1 MDYSDDYLRARLP
14 GDDPPVALVPADV
27 SREIAGWIER
37 GELADPA
44 LVARSVRWTYAIF
57 SELAL
62 GNYRLGRNLPPWD
75 SFLALAS
82 MASPAVPRITV
93 GLYDPAVEMPGFG
106 LAVNV
111 PEWDGPP
118 FLVLDELFF
127 PHLGRRFPL
136 ALRQVVTELHAAL
149 SPAPNPPPTPA
160 PTPAPSPANATAA
173 CWARCNLAGDWGVVT
188 AGHAVGSSQPGFSV
202 PLATGGTGRLAR
214 SFWQPVDAAFVLT
227 DPPEV
232 LPSPLAVCHFPA
244 AGLPVAVET
253 RSGRLSRTVAS
264 ACNSLGFYRT
274 RLYPVLFFLDK
285 PCVPGDS
292 GALVRLTS
300 GEAVGLYSG
309 SQPSPATGGNSG
321 RVLNFAQAMF
331 ALDTSAYL

>member
-14 GDDPPVALVPADV
+14 REDPPAELVPADV
-27 SREIAGWIER
+27 DREIAAWIER
-37 GELADPA
+37 GELADAA

-62 GNYRLGRNLPPWD
+62 GNYRLGRKLPPWD

-82 MASPAVPRITV
+82 MASPVVPRITV
-93 GLYDPAVEMPGFG
+93 GLYDPAAEMPGFG

-118 FLVLDELFF
+118 FLVLDDLFF
-127 PHLGRRFPL
+127 PRLGRRFPL
-136 ALRQVVTELHAAL
+136 ALRQVVTELHAA
-149 SPAPNPPPTPA
+149 PN
-160 PTPAPSPANATAA
+160 PANATAA
-173 CWARCNLAGDWGVVT
+173 CWARCNLAGDWGIVT
-188 AGHAVGSSQPGFSV
+188 AGHAVCSSQPGFSV

-227 DPPEV
+227 DPPQV
-232 LPSPLAVCHFPA
+232 PPSPLALCHFPA

-253 RSGRLSRTVAS
+253 RSGSLSRTVAS

-300 GEAVGLYSG
+300 GEAAGLYSG
-309 SQPSPATGGNSG
+309 AQPSPVTGGNSG

-331 ALDTSAYL
+331 ALDTTAYL